1 MTIIEITAL
10 PNGAHRNQTVSGAVM
25 VPDGWAV
32 LPDGMDT
39 PNFPFG
45 EVTVNDAAPPVVTS
59 WTAGE
64 LPEPEP
70 EPEPQPTTEERVAA
84 LEAENK
90 LLKEQ
95 VSAQADQAEF
105 YEDCIAEMATVVY
118 A

>member
-1 MTIIEITAL
+1 MLIIEIASL
-10 PNGAHRNQTVSGAVM
+10 DNGAHRNQSGSLSRI
-25 VPDGWAV
+25 PDGWAV
-32 LPDGMDT
+32 VPDGMET

-45 EVTVNDAAPPVVTS
+45 EITVNDAAPPVVTS

-70 EPEPQPTTEERVAA
+70 EPDPQPTTEERVAA

-105 YEDCIAEMATVVY
+105 YEDCIAEMAMVVY

>member
-1 MTIIEITAL
+1 MRIIEIAAL
-10 PNGAHRNQTVSGAVM
+10 SNGAHRNQTVSGAIT

-32 LPDGMDT
+32 IPDTLET

-70 EPEPQPTTEERVAA
+70 EPDPQPTTEERVAA

>member
-1 MTIIEITAL
+1 MRIIEITAL
-10 PNGAHRNQTVSGAVM
+10 PNGAHRNQTGTLSTI
-25 VPDGWAV
+25 PSGWAV
-32 LPDGMDT
+32 IPDDMET

-45 EVTVNDAAPPVVTS
+45 EVTVDDTQTPPVVTG
-59 WTAGE
+59 WTAGTI
-64 LPEPEP
+64 PEPEP
-70 EPEPQPTTEERVAA
+70 EPEPEPTTEERIAA

-95 VSAQADQAEF
+95 VRAQADQAEF

>member
-1 MTIIEITAL
+1 MTIIEIQ
-10 PNGAHRNQTVSGAVM
+10 PQSNGAHRNQTVSGAVV
-25 VPDGWAV
+25 VPDGWAI

-70 EPEPQPTTEERVAA
+70 EPEPEPTEMEQLRADIDFVAA
-84 LEAENK
+84 MTGVTL
-90 LLKEQ
+90 
-95 VSAQADQAEF
+95 
-105 YEDCIAEMATVVY
+105 
-118 A
+118 